1 MKASIILGTLLLS
14 LTSPSTDADFS
25 RLQTALEQY
34 GFKVKLETP
43 PVREAYGLFQSKT
56 KTIWINPI
64 VFDLGIARPTLVH
77 EAVHA
82 AQFCYGKTEVQALGL
97 EIEPPPMTRLYF
109 MRYHSYTR
117 QIEAEAYTI
126 QVQPDSVDLVI
137 SLLNK
142 HCQKKK

>member
-1 MKASIILGTLLLS
+1 MKSLIILGTLF
-14 LTSPSTDADFS
+14 LTLATPSTDADFS
-25 RLQTALEQY
+25 RLQNVLEQY

-43 PVREAYGLFQSKT
+43 PVREAYGMLQTKT
-56 KTIWINPI
+56 KMIWINPI

-82 AQFCYGKTEVQALGL
+82 AQLCYGKTEVQALGL
-97 EIEPPPMTRLYF
+97 EMEPPPMTRRFF

-126 QVQPDSVDLVI
+126 QVQPDGVDLVI

-142 HCQKKK
+142 HCKKK

>member
-1 MKASIILGTLLLS
+1 MKTSLILGTLFLAVS
-14 LTSPSTDADFS
+14 SPSTDAEFS
-25 RLQTALEQY
+25 RLQKTLEQY
-34 GFKVKLETP
+34 GFKVKIETP
-43 PVREAYGLFQSKT
+43 AVREAYGLFQSKT

-64 VFDLGIARPTLVH
+64 VFDLEIAKPTLVH

-82 AQFCYGKTEVQALGL
+82 TQFCYGKTEVQALGL
-97 EIEPPPMTRLYF
+97 EIEPPPITRLYF

-142 HCQKKK
+142 YCQKKK